1 MRLAGK
7 VAIVTGAVGNI
18 GLATTRLFLQEG
30 ASVLLVDREEAR
42 LREVVKEFDP
52 RNAEIFGADVTKEG
66 DVEAYVRHAVE
77 QFGGVDIFFNN
88 AGIEGP
94 ITPIADYPEDGFDA
108 VMDVNAKGVFLGVK
122 HGLPKMREWGSMII
136 TSSIMGL
143 RGGVRSIG
151 YTASKHAV
159 IGIMRAAAKDAG
171 PRHIRVNTIHPG
183 FVKSE
188 MLGRIQQRNAE
199 LGLPANE
206 EFYMRQVPFGIY
218 VTPHEI
224 AQTVLFLASDDSRQV
239 TGQTI
244 AIDGGYML

>member
-30 ASVLLVDREEAR
+30 ASVLLVDKEESR
-42 LREVVKEFDP
+42 LREVVKEFDQ
-52 RNAEIFGADVTKEG
+52 RNAEIFAADVTKEAE
-66 DVEAYVRHAVE
+66 VEAYVRYAVE
-77 QFGGVDIFFNN
+77 QFGGIDIFFNN
-88 AGIEGP
+88 AGVEGP
-94 ITPIADYPEDGFDA
+94 ITKIADYPEEGFDQ
-108 VMDVNAKGVFLGVK
+108 VMDVNAKGVFFGVK

-143 RGGVRSIG
+143 KGGVRSIG
-151 YTASKHAV
+151 YSASKHAV

-188 MLGRIQQRNAE
+188 MLGRIQKRNAA
-199 LGLPANE
+199 LGLPADDA
-206 EFYMRQVPFGIY
+206 FYMAQVPFGIY

>member
-52 RNAEIFGADVTKEG
+52 RNAEIFAADVTKEG

-188 MLGRIQQRNAE
+188 MLGRIQKRNAE